1 MTTSASGQYCDID
14 LAPLSDEEK
23 IRVGLASRCFWCCQT
38 IASIVARQNGFL
50 IEHVED
56 GWRFVCHEC
65 EPVDLSKWDG
75 AETVKV
81 PELN

>member
-1 MTTSASGQYCDID
+1 MTASATGQYCAID

-23 IRVGLASRCFWCCQT
+23 IRVGLASCCFGCGQT
-38 IASIVARQNGFL
+38 IQSIVARQNGFV
-50 IEHVED
+50 IEQVED

-65 EPVDLSKWDG
+65 EPVDLAKFDG